1 MKTTMKRFLA
11 IFLAFCMIFAFSS
24 SVIVSA
30 IDEIA
35 DSNTVEYYIELW
47 LCQSNISKN
56 TR

>member
-1 MKTTMKRFLA
+1 MKTTMKRFLV

-35 DSNTVEYYIELW
+35 DSNTVEYYIEL
-47 LCQSNISKN
+47 
-56 TR
+56 